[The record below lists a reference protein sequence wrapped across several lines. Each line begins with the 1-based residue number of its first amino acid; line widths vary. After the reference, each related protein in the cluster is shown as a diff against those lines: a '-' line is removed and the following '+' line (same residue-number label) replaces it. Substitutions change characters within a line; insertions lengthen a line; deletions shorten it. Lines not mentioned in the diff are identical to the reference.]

1 MIFLFRKFKNL
12 LLNLLNLILLLKF
25 IADNH
30 KYIPVIYD
38 DSFSRRSIKD
48 RLTSLICKRSFYRL
62 SGGFKNKAPRQQK
75 MILLIVS
82 IAGEPVMYCPVL
94 LSEMMFLRV

>member
-38 DSFSRRSIKD
+38 DSFYSPIY
-48 RLTSLICKRSFYRL
+48 KRQ
-62 SGGFKNKAPRQQK
+62 AD
-75 MILLIVS
+75 
-82 IAGEPVMYCPVL
+82 EPDMQA
-94 LSEMMFLRV
+94 